1 MRYIEFNKATGQL
14 VVDFSGQRFAIEVPI
29 ENGVF
34 ISGEAL
40 DTYVKGFEP
49 LVNTARIQALAR
61 APSGAEAIEALC
73 ENVFQEY
80 TPDYADLRRAAY
92 PPATDYL
99 DGLVKGDEEQM
110 QAYIAQCREVKAMY
124 PKVLVDDE
132 VMRRRLQEA
141 L

>member
-1 MRYIEFNKATGQL
+1 MNIKYFNEAAGQL
-14 VVDFSGQRFAIEVPI
+14 ICEWNGTPVSIDVPVQD
-29 ENGVF
+29 GKF
-34 ISGEAL
+34 ISGEPLLSYLQGFIPSHMTLRAL
-40 DTYVKGFEP
+40 EVASAQGAADVHAMCEQHKQEP
-49 LVNTARIQALAR
+49 T
-61 APSGAEAIEALC
+61 PS
-73 ENVFQEY
+73 
-80 TPDYADLRRAAY
+80 YADLRRASY

-124 PKVLVDDE
+124 PKVLVDDD

>member
-14 VVDFSGQRFAIEVPI
+14 VVDFSGHRFSIDVPI

-73 ENVFQEY
+73 VNVFQEY
-80 TPDYADLRRAAY
+80 TPSYEDLRRAAY
-92 PPATDYL
+92 PPVTDYL

>member
-14 VVDFSGQRFAIEVPI
+14 VVDFSGHRFTIEVPI

-40 DTYVKGFEP
+40 DAYVKGFEP
-49 LVNTARIQALAR
+49 LVNTARIQALSR
-61 APSGAEAIEALC
+61 APTGAEAIEALC

-80 TPDYADLRRAAY
+80 IPDYADLRRAAY
-92 PPATDYL
+92 PPVTDYL
-99 DGLVKGDEEQM
+99 DGLVKGDEKQM
-110 QAYIAQCREVKAMY
+110 EAYLTQCREVKAMY
-124 PKVLVDDE
+124 PKVLVNDE